1 MLSHACPMLWGMPL
15 PPPTL
20 PGPREDRR
28 IAADRARDRR
38 ALRVGQ
44 LRNQVIAASV
54 ATFALAF
61 GLVAFDGSMGSQTAS
76 SSASPGSGA
85 AVTGSAQPPATD
97 DFGTL
102 DDGGS
107 GQPAPG
113 PDQGPAPVTS
123 SQS

>member
-1 MLSHACPMLWGMPL
+1 VAG
-15 PPPTL
+15 PPA
-20 PGPREDRR
+20 DRR
-28 IAADRARDRR
+28 IAADRAREQR
-38 ALRVGQ
+38 ALRVGR
-44 LRNQVIAASV
+44 LRNQVIAAAV

-76 SSASPGSGA
+76 SAASSGSGA
-85 AVTGSAQPPATD
+85 AVTGSSAQPPATD
-97 DFGTL
+97 DLGGF

-107 GQPAPG
+107 QDFAPG